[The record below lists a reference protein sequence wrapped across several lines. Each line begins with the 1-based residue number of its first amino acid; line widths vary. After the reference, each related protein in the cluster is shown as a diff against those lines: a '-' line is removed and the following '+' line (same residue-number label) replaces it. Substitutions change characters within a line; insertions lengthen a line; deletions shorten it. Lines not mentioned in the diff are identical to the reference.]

1 MKIISESDN
10 RMSQSTLG
18 SRRGFLRSLTDF
30 NVGQLSVSA
39 GIRGAVLKTA
49 LLIIA
54 VLSNHIIES
63 VVVALGTIT
72 VCAVVRKEIKQTIM
86 IRTLILASIINASVF
101 TIGSLI
107 GISYLTVP
115 LFAIGLFIISYF
127 GVYPIHPSILIISA
141 VVFSVGVA
149 VPGIN
154 NITPGERFWL
164 FLVGG
169 LWGVPWRYYIP

>member
-39 GIRGAVLKTA
+39 GIRAAVLITA
-49 LLIIA
+49 LLIIG

-63 VVVALGTIT
+63 VVAALGTIT

-107 GISYLTVP
+107 GISYPITVVCHRIIYYLIFWSLSHSP
-115 LFAIGLFIISYF
+115 QHTYNIGCSFF
-127 GVYPIHPSILIISA
+127 CRCRCP
-141 VVFSVGVA
+141 
-149 VPGIN
+149 
-154 NITPGERFWL
+154 
-164 FLVGG
+164 
-169 LWGVPWRYYIP
+169 RY